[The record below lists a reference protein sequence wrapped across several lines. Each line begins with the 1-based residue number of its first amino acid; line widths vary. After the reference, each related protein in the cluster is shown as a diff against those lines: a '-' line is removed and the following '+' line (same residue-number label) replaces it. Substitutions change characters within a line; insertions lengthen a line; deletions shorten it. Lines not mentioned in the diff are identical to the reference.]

1 MHKYLTLLENH
12 TCVIIKNEKVE
23 FSSSESGVKPL
34 LDYYRLNGIS
44 QIPLIVVDKIMGRG
58 AVLLAK
64 MINAIEIVTPIIS
77 KDALELAKH
86 YKMKVYYDEVVE
98 FIVNRNRTGRCPI
111 EASVLGITDV
121 MDGYNKITETLQ
133 GLSQK

>member
-1 MHKYLTLLENH
+1 MHKYIKLLENH
-12 TCVIIKNEKVE
+12 TCVIIRNEKVE

-44 QIPLIVVDKIMGRG
+44 QIPIIVVDKIMGRG

-64 MINAIEIVTPIIS
+64 MINASEIVTPIIS
-77 KDALELAKH
+77 KDALELANY
-86 YKMKVYYDEVVE
+86 YKMIVYYDEVVE
-98 FIVNRNRTGRCPI
+98 FIVNRNKTGRCPI

-121 MDGYNKITETLQ
+121 MDGYNKISETLQ

>member
-44 QIPLIVVDKIMGRG
+44 QIPIIVVDKIMGRG

-64 MINAIEIVTPIIS
+64 MINASEIVTPIIS
-77 KDALELAKH
+77 KDALELANY
-86 YKMKVYYDEVVE
+86 YKMIVYYDEVVE
-98 FIVNRNRTGRCPI
+98 FIVNRNKTGRCPI

-121 MDGYNKITETLQ
+121 KDGYNKISETLQ
-133 GLSQK
+133 RLSQK